1 VTCRQFWEK
10 HGLIQQ
16 RLEPQL
22 DSALTQQMQT
32 DLLDLAILWTDLRVR
47 HAGAQEAAARR
58 EALEVLDQA
67 EQWFGRNCV
76 LNQERSTHAAALGL
90 PRPVQTTPM
99 PRSAWEHGALGR
111 GLLRAGDLDS
121 AAGHFR
127 QALDLEPGDLWTN
140 FYSGSCAYRQTRFE
154 DALMAF
160 NVCVALAPAR
170 PWCFYNRA
178 LANKALGRLD
188 RARQDFQT
196 ARRLDPT
203 LVAASLDQE

>member
-1 VTCRQFWEK
+1 
-10 HGLIQQ
+10 
-16 RLEPQL
+16 
-22 DSALTQQMQT
+22 
-32 DLLDLAILWTDLRVR
+32 
-47 HAGAQEAAARR
+47 
-58 EALEVLDQA
+58 
-67 EQWFGRNCV
+67 
-76 LNQERSTHAAALGL
+76 
-90 PRPVQTTPM
+90 M

-111 GLLRAGDLDS
+111 ALLRAGDLAS

-140 FYSGSCAYRQTRFE
+140 FYSGSCAYRQTHFE

-160 NVCVALAPAR
+160 NVCVALAPDR
-170 PWCFYNRA
+170 GWCFYNRA